1 MRSFN
6 WMNSMLMSN
15 FLKAVSMEIQL
26 KTSSMLFLCFFFIL
40 KLFFLKHDYIFGR
53 ERAYFI

>member
-26 KTSSMLFLCFFFIL
+26 KTSSMLFFVFFYFKAI
-40 KLFFLKHDYIFGR
+40 FFKT
-53 ERAYFI
+53 

>member
-15 FLKAVSMEIQL
+15 FSKAVSMEIQL
-26 KTSSMLFLCFFFIL
+26 KTSSMLFFFFTFKAIF
-40 KLFFLKHDYIFGR
+40 LFKT
-53 ERAYFI
+53 

>member
-26 KTSSMLFLCFFFIL
+26 KTSSMLFFVFFFYFKAI
-40 KLFFLKHDYIFGR
+40 FFKT
-53 ERAYFI
+53 

>member
-26 KTSSMLFLCFFFIL
+26 KTSSMLFLCFFYFKAI
-40 KLFFLKHDYIFGR
+40 FFKT
-53 ERAYFI
+53 